1 MDVNSVEPG
10 SRAELLSNIRRLT
23 TIVLDK
29 LEQGSRKDLLDEVQ
43 LQRFSSIALRCIG
56 QWNDCLKE
64 DRRRAKLAMKDM
76 RKTEAELS
84 TVTDDRK
91 TRGVEC

>member
-1 MDVNSVEPG
+1 MEPG
-10 SRAELLSNIRRLT
+10 SRTELLSNIRRLT
-23 TIVLDK
+23 TIVLDR

-56 QWNDCLKE
+56 QWNDAIKE
-64 DRRRAKLAMKDM
+64 DQRRAKIAMKDL

-84 TVTDDRK
+84 TVTNDSNK
-91 TRGVEC
+91 EAEC

>member
-1 MDVNSVEPG
+1 MEKNVEPG
-10 SRAELLSNIRRLT
+10 SRTELLSNIRRLT
-23 TIVLDK
+23 TIVLDR

-56 QWNDCLKE
+56 QWNDAIKE
-64 DRRRAKLAMKDM
+64 DQRRAKIAMKDL

-84 TVTDDRK
+84 TVTNDSNK
-91 TRGVEC
+91 EAEC

>member
-1 MDVNSVEPG
+1 MESG
-10 SRAELLSNIRRLT
+10 SRAELLENVHRLT
-23 TIVLDK
+23 TIVLDN
-29 LEQGSRKDLLDEVQ
+29 LEQASGKNLLDEVQ

-64 DRRRAKLAMKDM
+64 DRRRAKLAMKDL

-84 TVTDDRK
+84 TVTNNSKREAD
-91 TRGVEC
+91 C

>member
-1 MDVNSVEPG
+1 VEPG
-10 SRAELLSNIRRLT
+10 SRTELLSNIRRLT
-23 TIVLDK
+23 TIVLDR

-56 QWNDCLKE
+56 QWNDAIKE
-64 DRRRAKLAMKDM
+64 DQRRAKIAMKDL

-84 TVTDDRK
+84 TVTNDSNK
-91 TRGVEC
+91 EAEC

>member
-1 MDVNSVEPG
+1 VEPD
-10 SRAELLSNIRRLT
+10 SRAELLANIRRLT

-29 LEQGSRKDLLDEVQ
+29 LEQGSRKSLLDEVQ

-56 QWNDCLKE
+56 QWNDALKE
-64 DRRRAKLAMKDM
+64 DRRRAKLAMRDL

-84 TVTDDRK
+84 SVTDERK
-91 TRGVEC
+91 TSGVEN